1 MRKSKWGAAIAG
13 SAAGIV
19 NGLFG
24 AGGGMIL
31 VPMLTMLTDLNDREV
46 FPASISII
54 LPMCILSLS
63 ISAMEQPLCWTTA
76 LPYLIGSALG
86 GILAGLLGKRIPTV
100 WLHRGLGILILWG
113 GYRYLC

>member
-1 MRKSKWGAAIAG
+1 MVLLPTVHRSGVPSKKAFATCVALILPLCLV
-13 SAAGIV
+13 SAAV
-19 NGLFG
+19 
-24 AGGGMIL
+24 
-31 VPMLTMLTDLNDREV
+31 MLLRTDFDWE
-46 FPASISII
+46 A
-54 LPMCILSLS
+54 
-63 ISAMEQPLCWTTA
+63 A